1 MVRVEDLARLEP
13 SGKSYRL
20 DLTVS
25 ACGDIYIYALDM
37 CAQMTNFVH
46 FQKCAWKKREKRGDE
61 CLKIEMKQLS
71 TVYYL

>member
-1 MVRVEDLARLEP
+1 
-13 SGKSYRL
+13 
-20 DLTVS
+20 
-25 ACGDIYIYALDM
+25 M